1 LKNQIR
7 VRFRVV
13 SEQMAA
19 SGNFSDQIGASA
31 RKFSDQKKCRAHGVT
46 VEQIEKH
53 RSDSRVRAI
62 IERESDR
69 LGGGR
74 VPHCG
79 SEQFGRRPNGPPGS
93 DTCGGRHTSRQYDGQ
108 RVQFVSDAVDFRMAS
123 LGIPAAVLVGGGPL
137 SDNPVSQAESDL
149 RSNV

>member
-1 LKNQIR
+1 
-7 VRFRVV
+7 
-13 SEQMAA
+13 M
-19 SGNFSDQIGASA
+19 
-31 RKFSDQKKCRAHGVT
+31 
-46 VEQIEKH
+46 
-53 RSDSRVRAI
+53 
-62 IERESDR
+62 
-69 LGGGR
+69 
-74 VPHCG
+74 PHCG
-79 SEQFGRRPNGPPGS
+79 PEQFGRRPNGSPGS